1 MVNSLRAVFSP
12 ASIAVVGASRTPG
25 TIGYQI
31 VANLL
36 RHGFQG
42 PVYPVNPRATSIH
55 SVPAYPSVRAIP
67 GPVDLAVVTVPKEL
81 ALTVA
86 EECGEKGVQA
96 LVVITAGFREVGGE
110 GVERERRL
118 VEIVRRY
125 GMRLVGPNCMGVLNT
140 DPAVSMNA
148 TFAPTMPP
156 PGGISFLSQSGAM
169 GVTVLDYAAEYGIGI
184 HNFIS
189 VGNKPDVSGNDL
201 LEAWE
206 QDERTRVV
214 LMYMESFGNPQ
225 RFTQLARR
233 ITKLKPVVVVK
244 SGRSAAGA
252 RAASSHTGALAG
264 TDVAIDALL
273 AQCGVIRVDSV
284 EALFD
289 LAMAFEDLPVPTGNR
304 VVIVTNSGGPGIII
318 ADFCEAGGLE
328 VVELAPETQARLR
341 QALAAEASV
350 RNPVDM
356 IAGATPDT
364 YRVALDAVLAD
375 PNVDAAIAAF
385 VPPLGIKQAE
395 VAQAIVDVRRAR
407 PQKPILAVLMGREGL
422 PQGRAELREAGVP
435 AYIFP
440 ESAARSLSAM
450 VRYRRWLERPEG
462 CVRTFGEVNRAGVT
476 DIIVEHAE
484 RGQEMLSGVAALEVL
499 SAYGIQ
505 TVGYRAVQSPEEAA
519 AEAERQGFPVV
530 LKILSPDIV
539 HKTDV
544 GGVLVDLRSPQEVR
558 EGFTSMM
565 AHVRAVRPDA
575 EILGVLVQRYA
586 RGGRETIVG
595 MTWDPKFGPVLMFG
609 LGGIYV
615 EALQDVVF
623 RIQPVSDLDALD
635 MVRSIRGH
643 KLLEGI
649 RGDPPADIAALAE
662 SIERVGQ
669 LVGEHPA
676 IRELDINP
684 LLATEHGVLAVDARV
699 RVDLAAVRALLAS
712 AQAAP
717 AAATT

>member
-1 MVNSLRAVFSP
+1 
-12 ASIAVVGASRTPG
+12 
-25 TIGYQI
+25 
-31 VANLL
+31 
-36 RHGFQG
+36 
-42 PVYPVNPRATSIH
+42 
-55 SVPAYPSVRAIP
+55 
-67 GPVDLAVVTVPKEL
+67 
-81 ALTVA
+81 
-86 EECGEKGVQA
+86 
-96 LVVITAGFREVGGE
+96 
-110 GVERERRL
+110 
-118 VEIVRRY
+118 
-125 GMRLVGPNCMGVLNT
+125 
-140 DPAVSMNA
+140 
-148 TFAPTMPP
+148 
-156 PGGISFLSQSGAM
+156 
-169 GVTVLDYAAEYGIGI
+169 
-184 HNFIS
+184 
-189 VGNKPDVSGNDL
+189 
-201 LEAWE
+201 
-206 QDERTRVV
+206 
-214 LMYMESFGNPQ
+214 
-225 RFTQLARR
+225 
-233 ITKLKPVVVVK
+233 
-244 SGRSAAGA
+244 
-252 RAASSHTGALAG
+252 
-264 TDVAIDALL
+264 
-273 AQCGVIRVDSV
+273 
-284 EALFD
+284 
-289 LAMAFEDLPVPTGNR
+289 
-304 VVIVTNSGGPGIII
+304 
-318 ADFCEAGGLE
+318 
-328 VVELAPETQARLR
+328 
-341 QALAAEASV
+341 
-350 RNPVDM
+350 
-356 IAGATPDT
+356 
-364 YRVALDAVLAD
+364 VLAD

-649 RGDPPADIAALAE
+649 RGEPPADIAALAE